1 MAPSAFSL
9 IIRRLLPRTPTPAE
23 VQEREAQRVLAAQQ
37 RALTAQLE
45 AEARACAR
53 VIADTLADL
62 GVCYRYRK
70 SERDPLEGRVQ
81 KVRFH
86 RDFLVTEE
94 AIYLPVDLS
103 PGKRPRGVGIEHLC
117 DDNVIRNLGGNI
129 GRKVSYHYSEEDGF
143 VYIVYRQ
150 TGVGAIPTHVKYDD
164 AIALR
169 PPSASDL
176 HIPIGM
182 TTGKRMI
189 WRSIGEM
196 VSMLVAGTTGGG
208 KSNFLR
214 VLICT
219 LVNQNSPRRLRIGLI
234 DLKRGV
240 EFAPFI
246 RLPHVLHFRGS
257 AGDDQ
262 TAMIDRRDEV
272 IPFLQWMVAEGERRL
287 DLIREQGVQNIGQY
301 NSRKGRMRPLPY
313 IVLIIDEWAD
323 IKLEP
328 KIGSAA
334 QELLI
339 NVASRF
345 RAAGISVVCCT
356 QYPQKEVVSMR
367 LKAVMPA
374 KLAMPMPNVHASVM
388 VLNNDKAFG
397 IGTKGRGVFQWG
409 AEEHEVQ
416 IPFINSDTVM
426 QIVERAMRG
435 DHYKAELGGKHDV
448 TPEEIFEWAINHNA
462 GKLDWRSLFSQFR
475 GRGFTADNARQF
487 PNEFADQVV
496 VVGASPYR
504 VHRPTGYGQAWRLLP
519 VDDHEHDA
527 ETEPAIVAPSP
538 SIRPEEFRP
547 DPAIRLETYTDVTAL
562 EDLLEQEH
570 GTAEQAEPD
579 YLRVNGSG
587 ESEGDEDA

>member
-1 MAPSAFSL
+1 MASSL
-9 IIRRLLPRTPTPAE
+9 LANALKRFIPRQLTPEE
-23 VQEREAQRVLAAQQ
+23 VQEREAHKVLVAQQ

-45 AEARACAR
+45 AEARACAT

-81 KVRFH
+81 KIKFH
-86 RDFLVTEE
+86 RDFLATEE
-94 AIYLPVDLS
+94 ALYLPVDLS
-103 PGKRPRGVGIEHLC
+103 PGRRPRGVGIEQLC
-117 DDNVIRNLGGNI
+117 DENVMRNLGGNI
-129 GRKVSYHYSEEDGF
+129 GRKVSYHYGEEEGF

-164 AIALR
+164 ALAMR
-169 PPSASDL
+169 PASASDL

-182 TTGKRMI
+182 ATGKRML
-189 WRSIGEM
+189 WRSMGEM

-214 VLICT
+214 VLIST
-219 LVNQNSPRRLRIGLI
+219 LINHNSPRRLRIGLV

-240 EFAPFI
+240 EFAPFLH
-246 RLPHVLHFRGS
+246 LPHVLRFVGIE
-257 AGDDQ
+257 GDEQ
-262 TAMIDRRDEV
+262 PAMIDRRDEV
-272 IPFLQWMVAEGERRL
+272 IPFLQWLVAEGERRL
-287 DLIREQGVQNIGQY
+287 DLIREMGVQNIGQY
-301 NSRKGRMRPLPY
+301 NSKKGRMRPLAY

-328 KIGSAA
+328 KIGAAA

-345 RAAGISVVCCT
+345 RAAGVSVVCCT

-374 KLAMPMPNVHASVM
+374 KMAFPMPNIHASIM

-397 IGTKGRGVFQWG
+397 IGVKGRGVFQWG

-416 IPFINSDTVM
+416 IPFINSETVL
-426 QIVERAMRG
+426 QIIERSMKG

-448 TPEEIFEWAINHNA
+448 TPEEIFEWAINQNA
-462 GKLDWRSLFSQFR
+462 GKLDWRSLWSQFK
-475 GRGFTADNARQF
+475 GRGFTADNSRKFA
-487 PNEFADQVV
+487 NEFAEQVV
-496 VVGASPYR
+496 IVGASPYR
-504 VHRPTGYGQAWRLLP
+504 VTREPGIGKGWRLLP
-519 VDDHEHDA
+519 AQDEEHAEAEPVITPQTIINPDD
-527 ETEPAIVAPSP
+527 
-538 SIRPEEFRP
+538 FKP
-547 DPAIRLETYTDVTAL
+547 DEANRLETYTDETAWN
-562 EDLLEQEH
+562 DLMEQEH
-570 GTAEQAEPD
+570 GMEQQPEPD
-579 YLRVNGSG
+579 YLHVNGSG
-587 ESEGDEDA
+587 DLVEDVENA